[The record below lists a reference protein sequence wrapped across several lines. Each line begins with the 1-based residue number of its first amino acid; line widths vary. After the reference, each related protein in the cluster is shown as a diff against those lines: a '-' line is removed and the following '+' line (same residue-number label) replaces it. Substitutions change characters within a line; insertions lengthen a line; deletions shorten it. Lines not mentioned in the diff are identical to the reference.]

1 MGLVFR
7 GHTRVAK
14 STSRAPIRKELC
26 RARVCVCV
34 RTTFWFVGLFRKA
47 LGAGLSSDI
56 SGHASTSGWTCGSPP
71 PPWQIGKGGHH
82 WGRR

>member
-26 RARVCVCV
+26 RARVCVCEDNVLVCWVVQEGSRGRSLIRYLWPRINV
-34 RTTFWFVGLFRKA
+34 RLDVW
-47 LGAGLSSDI
+47 
-56 SGHASTSGWTCGSPP
+56 
-71 PPWQIGKGGHH
+71 
-82 WGRR
+82 